1 MLKVTGE
8 EDIICGSRENNKTK
22 NSTFLFLFFF
32 FFLFLSSKFQTAI
45 FLFSIQYFHYIY
57 TAVHGNTVQLID
69 PDTKKCVYIIFEFE
83 FVV

>member
-22 NSTFLFLFFF
+22 NSTFLFC
-32 FFLFLSSKFQTAI
+32 SYRVNSKQQI

-69 PDTKKCVYIIFEFE
+69 PDTKKCVYIIFDI
-83 FVV
+83 